1 MVFAPVVVDSCGLYP
16 YHSLCQ
22 QEFEVILKI
31 FSPTGDT
38 MTPKQLL
45 EHYGGSN
52 LAAAVAIG
60 YTEPSIRNWINANK
74 IPFKAQ
80 RIIESVTNG
89 KLVAR
94 KEKKNGN

>member
-1 MVFAPVVVDSCGLYP
+1 VIDNYELYP
-16 YHSLCQ
+16 YHSPCQ
-22 QEFEVILKI
+22 QEFEVRLKI
-31 FSPTGDT
+31 LSPTGDT

-52 LAAAVAIG
+52 LAAAVALG

-74 IPFKAQ
+74 IPYKAQ
-80 RIIESVTNG
+80 RIIEAVTNG

-94 KEKKNGN
+94 KEKK

>member
-1 MVFAPVVVDSCGLYP
+1 
-16 YHSLCQ
+16 
-22 QEFEVILKI
+22 LKI
-31 FSPTGDT
+31 LLPTGDT

-52 LAAAVAIG
+52 LAAAVALG

-74 IPFKAQ
+74 IPYKAQ
-80 RIIESVTNG
+80 RIIEAVTGG

-94 KEKKNGN
+94 KEKKNGKECA